1 MAELILSMDNRVRVI
16 ICIALF
22 LISVLLI
29 GAARVTGELSGRKTS
44 REFER
49 DQWTD
54 VMFEISSEIPIE
66 SRHEWRRLIAHDPQ
80 FSLKANTICFLMVA
94 QSE

>member
-1 MAELILSMDNRVRVI
+1 MAELILSMDNRVRAI

-29 GAARVTGELSGRKTS
+29 GAAKVTGELSGRKNS

-49 DQWTD
+49 DQWTNL
-54 VMFEISSEIPIE
+54 MFGISSEIPIE
-66 SRHEWRRLIAHDPQ
+66 SRHEWRRLIAQDPQ
-80 FSLKANTICFLMVA
+80 FSLRVNTIHFVTVA